1 MKKII
6 LLASLFAVTA
16 TWGQKTI
23 RDDNAQNRPARN
35 FHAIEVSDGIDL
47 YLSQGSTESVA
58 VSASSLEHRDRIKV
72 EVVNGVLKI
81 FYDRGGINW
90 GWSINRKMRAYVSIK
105 TIDKLNASGGS
116 DVEIDNELNASSLAI
131 RLSGGSDFKGRVI
144 AEGVSLSAS
153 GGSDAD
159 ISGKADRIEIDASG
173 GSDVNGFGMITD
185 YCTVE
190 SSGGSDVT
198 ITANKSLTGRAS
210 GGSDIHYKGTASSTT
225 SNKSGGSSIKKVG

>member
-23 RDDNAQNRPARN
+23 RDDNAQNRPAKN
-35 FHAIEVSDGIDL
+35 FHAVEVSDGIDL

-58 VSASSLEHRDRIKV
+58 VSASSTEHRDKIQV

-81 FYDRGGINW
+81 YYDRGGVNW
-90 GWSINRKMRAYVSIK
+90 SWSINRRMRAYVSVK
-105 TIDKLNASGGS
+105 TIDKLSASGGS
-116 DVEIDNELNASSLAI
+116 DVDIDNELNVTNLSI
-131 RLSGGSDFKGRVI
+131 RLSGGSDFKGRVV
-144 AEGVSLSAS
+144 AEAVALSAS

-210 GGSDIHYKGTASSTT
+210 GGSDIHYKGTASSTN
-225 SNKSGGSSIKKVG
+225 SNKSGGSSIKKVS

>member
-6 LLASLFAVTA
+6 LLASLFAATA
-16 TWGQKTI
+16 TWAQKTI
-23 RDDNAQNRPARN
+23 RDEHAQTRPAKN

-58 VSASSLEHRDRIKV
+58 VSASSSDYRDKIQV

-81 FYDRGGINW
+81 YYERNKL
-90 GWSINRKMRAYVSIK
+90 GWSWGVNRKLRAYVSVK
-105 TIDKLNASGGS
+105 TLDGLSASGGS
-116 DVEIDNELNASSLAI
+116 DVEIDTELNVTDLDI
-131 RLSGGSDFKGRVI
+131 HLSGGSDFKGRVV
-144 AEGVSLSAS
+144 AQTLSLQAS

-159 ISGKADRIEIDASG
+159 ISGKADKMEITASG
-173 GSDVNGFGMITD
+173 GSDVNGFDMITN
-185 YCTVE
+185 YCTVG

-198 ITANKSLTGRAS
+198 ITANKSLTGTAS

-225 SNKSGGSSIKKVG
+225 SNKSGGSSIKKVS